1 MKRILILMLCI
12 LLLAGCAN
20 TAEPPSDPT
29 APTAAYDWMAGES
42 PIPAMRTGLLTQG
55 VFTDSNGF
63 ECTNDGMY
71 FMLSTDQG
79 STLCYSDHGS
89 DTVVKL
95 CSRPDC
101 THSGQDCNAYF
112 HSGRGIC
119 YYDGYLYTVQK
130 MENDARNYEL
140 IRMNLD
146 GTERISVIDTRE
158 VSQGYGGTM
167 IHMIWNGVFNI
178 GLLRLG
184 DGGQSI
190 VDFFY
195 YRLDGSMEQL
205 EPGNFGIPYGN
216 DGENFLLLSTTENGA
231 ESYSLW
237 DPDTQE
243 ITYLTD
249 KIGSGYYGAEDAY
262 YILDG
267 VIYHYNYSTNEK
279 EALFDTGL
287 DGDKALYCY
296 PDCLVVSDTIP
307 WDEYMAGKV
316 LDTITLHFY
325 NWDFEIL
332 GQVQLDYARPGHFYQ
347 VICGETPERI
357 ILTDNSSLYPR
368 YYIEKADFGTGDIQ
382 IHEFEL
388 PDGLIDEDA
397 YLNPWE
403 E

>member
-1 MKRILILMLCI
+1 MILTLCV
-12 LLLAGCAN
+12 LLLCGCSSPIVE
-20 TAEPPSDPT
+20 TTPT
-29 APTAAYDWMAGES
+29 ELTVSYDWMAGES
-42 PIPAMRTGLLTQG
+42 PIPAKRTGLMTQG

-71 FMLSTDQG
+71 FMLSTEQG
-79 STLCYSDHGS
+79 SILCYCDHGS

-101 THSGQDCNAYF
+101 THSGRDCNAYF
-112 HSGRGIC
+112 NSGRGIC
-119 YYDGYLYTVQK
+119 YYNGYLYTVQK
-130 MENDARNYEL
+130 MENDSRNYEL

-146 GTERISVIDTRE
+146 GTERISVVDTRE

-178 GLLRLG
+178 GLIRLG

-205 EPGNFGIPYGN
+205 KPSNFGIPYGN
-216 DGENFLLLSTTENGA
+216 DGENFLLSSTNDRGA

-237 DPDTQE
+237 NPETQE
-243 ITYLTD
+243 ISYLTE

-267 VIYHYNYSTNEK
+267 VIYHYTYSTNEK

-287 DGDKALYCY
+287 DGNKALYCY

-325 NWDFEIL
+325 NWDFENL
-332 GQVQLDYARPGHFYQ
+332 GQVELDYPRPGHFHK
-347 VICGETPERI
+347 VICGETPDRI
-357 ILTDNSSLYPR
+357 ILTDNSSLYPC

-388 PDGLIDEDA
+388 PEGLIDEDE
-397 YLNPWE
+397 YLDPWE

>member
-1 MKRILILMLCI
+1 MRRWIVMA
-12 LLLAGCAN
+12 LLLSIVLTMSGCVEEENSAHI
-20 TAEPPSDPT
+20 SPT
-29 APTAAYDWMAGES
+29 ITYDWISGEC
-42 PIPAMRTGLLTQG
+42 PIPTIRTGLLTQG

-71 FMLSTDQG
+71 FMLSTEQG
-79 STLCYSDHGS
+79 SILCYCDHGS

-101 THSGQDCNAYF
+101 THSGRDCNAYF

-130 MENDARNYEL
+130 MENDSRNYEL

-146 GTERISVIDTRE
+146 GTERISVVDTRE

-205 EPGNFGIPYGN
+205 QPSNFGIPYGN
-216 DGENFLLLSTTENGA
+216 DGENFLLSSTTENGK

-237 DPDTQE
+237 NPETQE
-243 ITYLTD
+243 ISYLTE

-267 VIYHYNYSTNEK
+267 VIYHYSYSTNEK
-279 EALFDTGL
+279 ETLFDTGL
-287 DGDKALYCY
+287 DGNKALYCY

-307 WDEYMAGKV
+307 WDEYMAEKV
-316 LDTITLHFY
+316 LDSITLYFY

-332 GQVQLDYARPGHFYQ
+332 GQVQLDYPKPGHFYQ

-357 ILTDNSSLYPR
+357 ILTDNSYLYPR
-368 YYIEKADFGTGDIQ
+368 YYIEKADFDTGNIQ

-388 PDGLIDEDA
+388 PDGLID
-397 YLNPWE
+397 
-403 E
+403 